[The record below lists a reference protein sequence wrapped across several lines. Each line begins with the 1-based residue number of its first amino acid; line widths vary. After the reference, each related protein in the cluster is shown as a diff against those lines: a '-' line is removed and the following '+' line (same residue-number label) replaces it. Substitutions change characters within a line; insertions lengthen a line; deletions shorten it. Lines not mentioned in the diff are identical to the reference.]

1 MTLPNDVWC
10 AMAATRTCFW
20 AQVHEWGGV
29 SVDIVTY
36 SHFRRFRPG
45 LRLAINPHG
54 GHYWS
59 TQGQLP
65 RPTDIMSLRID
76 AAERATME
84 LADLVLSPTR
94 YIMSWLRQR
103 GWKLPDKRCAPLFLG
118 NSETCPL
125 HRNTCRRPQRRAGP
139 CSKGPST
146 RLHRAAWVMHR

>member
-1 MTLPNDVWC
+1 M
-10 AMAATRTCFW
+10 FW

-103 GWKLPDKRCAPLFLG
+103 GWKLPDKRCAPLFPVI
-118 NSETCPL
+118 STCHCIAARADGHNKRQGHAAKAPAL
-125 HRNTCRRPQRRAGP
+125 ACTWQRG
-139 CSKGPST
+139 
-146 RLHRAAWVMHR
+146 